1 MSSSNSPCAACKYLR
16 RKCTQECD
24 FAPYFLPESPQR
36 FANVH
41 RVFGA
46 SNVAKLLKE
55 LNAADREDAVK
66 SLAYEAESR
75 IKDPVYGCVGLISM
89 LQQRLKEIQ
98 QELHAA
104 KRELSSYNLNPQTM
118 QYLLAHSGTVVMP
131 QHQQQQQQWNN
142 AQFAGF
148 ANNFPPEIVGGGGIV
163 IRDVQQQ
170 QQNQE
175 LLEAHQLFAAQ
186 QQYMLRFGGGHQ
198 MGAGGGVAAVS
209 DHADGGQSLGIG
221 NFDNAAGAGGGGGAA
236 GVGYYQ
242 IQQQGGGEQQQQ
254 NYHHNVGVP
263 AAAAAHGNPIEAQ
276 LLLSPQN
283 QENGEDGKSVG
294 STHHSC

>member
-55 LNAADREDAVK
+55 LNATDREDAVK

-98 QELHAA
+98 HELHAA
-104 KRELSSYNLNPQTM
+104 KKELSSYNLNPQTM
-118 QYLLAHSGTVVMP
+118 QYLLTHPGTV
-131 QHQQQQQQWNN
+131 
-142 AQFAGF
+142 
-148 ANNFPPEIVGGGGIV
+148 I
-163 IRDVQQQ
+163 
-170 QQNQE
+170 
-175 LLEAHQLFAAQ
+175 
-186 QQYMLRFGGGHQ
+186 
-198 MGAGGGVAAVS
+198 
-209 DHADGGQSLGIG
+209 
-221 NFDNAAGAGGGGGAA
+221 
-236 GVGYYQ
+236 
-242 IQQQGGGEQQQQ
+242 
-254 NYHHNVGVP
+254 
-263 AAAAAHGNPIEAQ
+263 
-276 LLLSPQN
+276 
-283 QENGEDGKSVG
+283 
-294 STHHSC
+294 

>member
-55 LNAADREDAVK
+55 LNATDREDAVK

-75 IKDPVYGCVGLISM
+75 IKDPVYGCVGLISV

-98 QELHAA
+98 HELHAA
-104 KRELSSYNLNPQTM
+104 KKELSSYNLNPQTM
-118 QYLLAHSGTVVMP
+118 QYLLAHPGTVIMP
-131 QHQQQQQQWNN
+131 QQQQQWNN

-148 ANNFPPEIVGGGGIV
+148 ANNFPPEIAGGGGIV
-163 IRDVQQQ
+163 IRDGQQQ
-170 QQNQE
+170 QQDQE
-175 LLEAHQLFAAQ
+175 FMEAHQLLAAQ
-186 QQYMLRFGGGHQ
+186 QQYMLRYGGGHQ
-198 MGAGGGVAAVS
+198 MGGAAVS
-209 DHADGGQSLGIG
+209 DVADGGQSLGMG
-221 NFDNAAGAGGGGGAA
+221 NFDNCAGGGGGGA
-236 GVGYYQ
+236 VGYYQ

-254 NYHHNVGVP
+254 NYHHHNVSVP
-263 AAAAAHGNPIEAQ
+263 AAHGNPIEAQ

-283 QENGEDGKSVG
+283 QETGEDGKSVG